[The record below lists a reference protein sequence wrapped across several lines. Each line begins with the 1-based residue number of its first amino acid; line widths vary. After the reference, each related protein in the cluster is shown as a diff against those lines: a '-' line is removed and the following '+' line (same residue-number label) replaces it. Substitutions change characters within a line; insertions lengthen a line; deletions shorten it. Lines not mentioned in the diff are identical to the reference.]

1 VKTVHVALI
10 GTAAAVVAVYFITRA
25 ARAAADL
32 GPLGIGAAAGAGV
45 VNVAAGGILGIGDA
59 VGLPRTQMS
68 ECERAMAEGRTWDA
82 SFVCPAPV
90 FLNYLKDKL

>member
-1 VKTVHVALI
+1 MALI
-10 GTAAAVVAVYFITRA
+10 GTAVAVAAVYFITKA

-32 GPLGIGAAAGAGV
+32 GPLGIGAAVGSGVVDAGAGV
-45 VNVAAGGILGIGDA
+45 VLGIGDA

-90 FLNYLKDKL
+90 FLNYLKEKL